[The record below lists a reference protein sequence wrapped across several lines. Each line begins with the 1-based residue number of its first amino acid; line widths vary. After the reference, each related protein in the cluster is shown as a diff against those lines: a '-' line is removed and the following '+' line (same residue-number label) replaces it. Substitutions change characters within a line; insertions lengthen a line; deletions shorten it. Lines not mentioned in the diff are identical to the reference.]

1 MRVGTRLLF
10 DLGWRFILR
19 SPGPL
24 SEMAGARPI
33 CGRVA
38 FIFELVRQHRL
49 KVRDVNGDEISTET
63 CEVCGTGFLVPRKGS
78 YGPFL
83 GCTNYPRCRNTVS
96 ITTDVGTAA

>member
-24 SEMAGARPI
+24 SVMAGARPI

-38 FIFELVRQHRL
+38 SRAEGSNDRYSARRCLSAYGRDRKFEAKPYSSPSLHSPSWPAAAVGVLRERSVPA
-49 KVRDVNGDEISTET
+49 K
-63 CEVCGTGFLVPRKGS
+63 TGPW
-78 YGPFL
+78 
-83 GCTNYPRCRNTVS
+83 
-96 ITTDVGTAA
+96 